1 MLQLRQ
7 YQERSLDALEGFLR
21 LATQRGAQT
30 AFNLQTNR
38 SYLAVKQLPGLPYV
52 CLRIPTGGGKTLMAC
67 HAVGIAANTFLQ
79 AERAVCLWLVP
90 SNTIREQTLAAL
102 RDREH
107 PYRQAI
113 DSQFA
118 GQVRAM
124 DLMEALYVQ
133 RSTLDGE
140 TVVIVSTLAALR
152 VEDTDGRKV
161 YEPCGALSHHFSGL
175 DASLE
180 AMLEKREDGTIPH
193 SLANVLR
200 LWRPLV
206 VMDEAHNARTRLSF
220 DTLARFSPS
229 CIIEFTATPA
239 TSHNPERESFASNVL
254 HHVSAA
260 ELKAEDMVKL
270 PIKLRTRGDWK
281 EVVAEAVEMQRA
293 LERCANEEEKQTGEY
308 IRPIVLLQAQPRSQ
322 ERLTLTVE
330 VVKKTLIEDFKI
342 PEEQVAIAT
351 GQIRGIADVNLLER
365 SCPLRFI
372 ITVQAL
378 KEGWDCPFAYVLCSV
393 AEISSSRAV
402 EQILGRVLRL
412 PQARRKQKSE
422 LNCAYAFAASPRFID
437 AATALKDAL
446 VENGF
451 QQLEA
456 NQLITAQEQA
466 HLFDESALFAHAS
479 EPVSQKPDLTALDE
493 AIRQRVTYEDGTR
506 ELTVTGALSHGEME
520 TLKACFIAPEDR
532 AAVERIYHV
541 LQGHAVG
548 PAPSGERRTPF
559 RVPLLGIR
567 VDGHLEIF
575 EESCF
580 KDIEW
585 RLADCDA
592 ALSDVEFPTQEAAGE
607 AGEVDVSEA
616 GLVEI
621 RFIDQLHE
629 QLTLLNAEQGWD
641 VASLV
646 NWLDRAIP
654 HPDITQAQAAVFIHN
669 LVRDLVVGRGLTV
682 EQLARQKFRLCNAIE
697 AKIAKHRD
705 AQARSAYN
713 GLLFG
718 AGKGSIEVT
727 PDLCFEFEEGRYS
740 PNLYYEGNFNFRRHY
755 FRNIGEL
762 EAKGEE
768 FECAV
773 FIDNLPQIAYW
784 VRNLGQRSDSS
795 FWLQTSTDR
804 FYPDFVALL
813 KDGRILVVE
822 YKGADRWSNDDSKEK
837 RALGELWMSR
847 SENRCLFVMPKGP
860 NWEDIRAAIERPS
873 KWALAADDSLFH

>member
-1 MLQLRQ
+1 MLPLRQ
-7 YQERSLDALEGFLR
+7 YQERSLDALEGFFR
-21 LATQRGAQT
+21 LATQHGAQK
-30 AFNLQTNR
+30 AFILQTNR
-38 SYLAVKQLPGLPYV
+38 PYLAVKQLPGLPYV

-67 HAVGIAANTFLQ
+67 HAVGIAAKTFLQ
-79 AERAVCLWLVP
+79 IDRAVCLWLVP

-107 PYRQAI
+107 PYRQAL
-113 DSQFA
+113 DSRFA
-118 GQVRAM
+118 GQVQAM

-133 RSTLDGE
+133 RSTLEGE

-180 AMLEKREDGTIPH
+180 AMLERREDGMIPH

-206 VMDEAHNARTRLSF
+206 IMDEAHNARTPLSF
-220 DTLARFSPS
+220 DTLARFRPS
-229 CIIEFTATPA
+229 CIIEFTATPE
-239 TSHNPERESFASNVL
+239 TIHNPERESFASNVL

-270 PIKLRTRGDWK
+270 PIKLRTCGDWK

-308 IRPIVLLQAQPRSQ
+308 LRPIVLLQAQPKSQ
-322 ERLTLTVE
+322 ERLTLNVE
-330 VVKKTLIEDFKI
+330 VVTKTLIEDFKI
-342 PEEQVAIAT
+342 PEEQVAVAT
-351 GQIRGIADVNLLER
+351 GQTRGIADVNLLER

-422 LNCAYAFAASPRFID
+422 LNCAYAFAASPRFFD

-451 QQLEA
+451 QRLEA

-479 EPVSQKPDLTALDE
+479 EPVSQRPDLTTLDE
-493 AIRQRVTYEDGTR
+493 AIRQRVTYEDGTC
-506 ELTVTGALSHGEME
+506 ELTVTGVLPHGEME
-520 TLKACFIAPEDR
+520 TLKECFIAPEDR

-548 PAPSGERRTPF
+548 SAPSGEKRPPF
-559 RVPLLGIR
+559 RVPQLGIR
-567 VDGHLEIF
+567 VDGHLELF

-616 GLVEI
+616 GRVEI

-629 QLTLLNAEQGWD
+629 QLTLLNAEPGWD

-669 LVRDLVVGRGLTV
+669 LVMGLMVGRGLTV
-682 EQLARQKFRLCNAIE
+682 EQLARQKFRLRDAIE
-697 AKIAKHRD
+697 ATIAKHRD
-705 AQARSAYN
+705 VQAKSVYN
-713 GLLFG
+713 GFLFG
-718 AGKGSIEVT
+718 AGKDSIEVT

-740 PNLYYEGNFNFRRHY
+740 PNSYYQGNFNFRRHY

-762 EAKGEE
+762 KAEGEE

-773 FIDNLPQIAYW
+773 FIDQLPQIAYW
-784 VRNLGQRSDSS
+784 IRNLDRRHESS

-813 KDGRILVVE
+813 NDGRILVVE

-847 SENRCLFVMPKGP
+847 SEDRCVFVMPKGP
-860 NWEDIRAAIERPS
+860 TWEDIRAAIERPS
-873 KWALAADDSLFH
+873 NWALAADDSLFH